1 MPMKIGETNYTTF
14 EDLWNDSILTPAEK
28 ADIQLKVEL
37 MGKLIE
43 AREKRGLTQ
52 KALADLCGVKQP
64 FIARMEKGDTDPQ
77 VTTLLKILQPLGYT
91 LAIVPASEANQSNR
105 Q

>member
-1 MPMKIGETNYTTF
+1 MPIKIGDTNYTTF
-14 EDLWNDSILTPAEK
+14 EDLWDDSTLTPDEK
-28 ADIQLKVEL
+28 ASIQLKVEL

-64 FIARMEKGDTDPQ
+64 FIARIEKGDTDPQ
-77 VTTLLKILQPLGYT
+77 ITTLLKILQPLGYT
-91 LAIVPASEANQSNR
+91 LTIIPAPEDQKDP
-105 Q
+105 